1 MSALKFCVLLLI
13 LAQVATTISLAT
25 ALGSEDEAALAIN
38 AAEEDMAKAFKV
50 VKEAE
55 IAGAD
60 ISGFSALLKDA
71 VQLLARAHTYF
82 RVGDF
87 EGAARFAN
95 LTSEIGKD
103 VEAKASQ
110 LREFKRGLPVEQMV
124 LTIVGSFFGVT
135 GVVITSFLSWYVFKR
150 LYYRRIRGTKPE
162 VVSDGS

>member
-13 LAQVATTISLAT
+13 LAQVATTISQAT
-25 ALGSEDEAALAIN
+25 ALGSEGEAILAIN
-38 AAEEDMAKAFKV
+38 AAEEEMANAYKV

-71 VQLLARAHTYF
+71 VQLLAQAHTSF

-87 EGAARFAN
+87 EGAVRFAN
-95 LTSEIGKD
+95 LTSEIGKE
-103 VEAKASQ
+103 VETKAYQ

-124 LTIVGSFFGVT
+124 LTIVGSFFGVIA
-135 GVVITSFLSWYVFKR
+135 VVIASLLSWSVFKR
-150 LYYRRIRGTKPE
+150 LYYRRIRATKPE
-162 VVSDGS
+162 VASDGS